1 MILRNSSSL
10 ISPSPSRS
18 ASSIISCAGAA
29 RGLLSATGAAAP
41 DAALGRGGVG
51 RGAEAVG
58 ALLQLLV
65 RHVISGDLG

>member
-41 DAALGRGGVG
+41 DTALGRGGAA
-51 RGAEAVG
+51 GAGAVG

>member
-41 DAALGRGGVG
+41 DTGLGRGGAA
-51 RGAEAVG
+51 GAGGAVG